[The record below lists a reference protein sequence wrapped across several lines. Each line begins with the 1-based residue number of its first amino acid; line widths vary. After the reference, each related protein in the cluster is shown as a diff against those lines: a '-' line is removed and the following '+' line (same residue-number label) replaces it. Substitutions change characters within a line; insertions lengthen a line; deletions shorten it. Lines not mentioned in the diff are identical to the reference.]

1 MTLPH
6 FIKRVRSSALSWI
19 EIILLR
25 FCFLWLLVI
34 LSMTFGNIDSFA
46 ETGSEPQK
54 KGKDVKKYRFKIHK
68 LQEGILKQEDKF
80 YQSQSKEKVIL
91 EELEILDKKLVE
103 QAQAL
108 ATLEFKMEDQQKQI
122 NIEKRALV
130 RIDTEKQIVQD
141 HLKSRISS
149 YYTMGDIGLLN
160 VTFSTKTL
168 PELLA
173 FHDAFDAL
181 IQYDK
186 DVIDV
191 YKETLD
197 EVRRIKNL
205 LDLEKSVLEEF
216 ISQARVE
223 KELLEKTKNQKSNL
237 LTMVRTQAKLHQQ
250 AVLEM
255 KRASQELAESIVA
268 IKNKNETY
276 EKGFSVNK
284 GSLPPPV
291 DGTLITLFNQEKTN
305 KLGIKKP
312 SQGIELQ
319 AKNGTSVIAVS
330 DGKVVFAGYLRG
342 YGNTIVIHHGYKY
355 YTVTSRIEKIL
366 VEQGQKIKREQVLG
380 LMGSTATL
388 FDDGLYFEI
397 RHGTRSLD
405 PLLWLNPNRLT
416 AASDKVNNPL
426 DATEKV
432 VPITNGFTEK

>member
-6 FIKRVRSSALSWI
+6 FIQRIGSSALSWI
-19 EIILLR
+19 EVILLR
-25 FCFLWLLVI
+25 YFSLWLLLT
-34 LSMTFGNIDSFA
+34 LSITFGNVDSIA
-46 ETGSEPQK
+46 ETGSNAQN
-54 KGKDVKKYRFKIHK
+54 KGENVKKYRFKIHK
-68 LQEGILKQEDKF
+68 LQEGILNQEDKF
-80 YQSQSKEKVIL
+80 YQTQSKEKVIL

-103 QAQAL
+103 QAQEL
-108 ATLEFKMEDQQKQI
+108 ASLETKMENQQKQI

-186 DVIDV
+186 DVVDV

-205 LDLEKSVLEEF
+205 LVLEKSVLEEF

-223 KELLEKTKNQKSNL
+223 TELLEKTKNQKHNL

-255 KRASQELAESIVA
+255 KRASQDLAESIVA
-268 IKNKNETY
+268 IKNKNEVY

-330 DGKVVFAGYLRG
+330 DGKVIFAGYLRG
-342 YGNTIVIHHGYKY
+342 YGNTIVIYHGYKY

-366 VEQGQKIKREQVLG
+366 VEQGQRTKREQVLG

-426 DATEKV
+426 DYTEKV